1 MPKATELLLLLFT
14 HPNELRALI
23 QYYVWTDN
31 RDLTAP
37 QEVESSGWDRES
49 MRTCWGY
56 LDLTSRSFAVVIK
69 NIQGDLAR
77 IICLFYLA
85 LRALDTIEDDM
96 TIPVEVKQPLLREFY
111 KHLDEPGWN
120 FTGNGPDEH
129 DREVCVHFD
138 VVIEEFAK
146 LPQPIF
152 DIIRDITRKTGKGMA
167 DFCDRVSP
175 GRSFYVET
183 IEEYDL
189 YCHYVAGL
197 VGEGLSRLFAA
208 SGNEQEWIADQLEL
222 SDSCG
227 LFLQKT
233 NITRDFREDVDQ
245 GRFFWPK
252 EIWGKY
258 GFDDITELTK
268 PEKQTKALF
277 ALSGMILDALRHS
290 VDSLDYLTMLK
301 NQSVFN
307 FVAIPQ
313 VMAIATLAL
322 CFMNPD
328 VLKKNVKIRRG
339 ITVQLI
345 AKATNPRDVA
355 YVFRDYAREIHAKS
369 LPQDPNYLK
378 FSVACGKIEQWCEHH
393 YPSFISLIAPQSAD
407 SQPTMSSTAP
417 GGDPRGLIYQRR
429 LVREAE
435 KQRADLAR
443 RVGLDPAKIAQQQG
457 DAAPWWLLAAMLG
470 VTCAM
475 FAVCAGIA
483 FAVIWYMDLM

>member
-1 MPKATELLLLLFT
+1 MPKASELLLLLFT
-14 HPNELRALI
+14 HPNELRSLI

-31 RDLTAP
+31 RDLADP
-37 QEVESSGWDRES
+37 REKESTGWDRET
-49 MRTCWGY
+49 MRECWGY

-69 NIQGDLAR
+69 NLQGDLAR

-96 TIPVEVKQPLLREFY
+96 SIPVEVKQPLLRDFY
-111 KHLDEPGWN
+111 KRLDEPGWN
-120 FTGNGPDEH
+120 FSGNGPDEK

-138 VVIEEFAK
+138 VVIAELAQIPK
-146 LPQPIF
+146 PCF
-152 DIIRDITRKTGKGMA
+152 DVIRDITKKTGKGMA

-208 SGNEQEWIADQLEL
+208 TGKEQEWIAEQLEL

-233 NITRDFREDVDQ
+233 NITRDFREDVDD

-258 GFDDITELTK
+258 GFDDIKELTL
-268 PEKQTKALF
+268 PEREQKALF
-277 ALSGMILDALRHS
+277 ALSGMVLDALRHS
-290 VDSLDYLTMLK
+290 IDTLDYLTMLK

-339 ITVQLI
+339 ITVQLMG
-345 AKATNPRDVA
+345 KATNPRDVA
-355 YVFRDYAREIHAKS
+355 YVFRDYARRIHAKTV
-369 LPQDPNYLK
+369 PQDPNYLK

-393 YPSFISLIAPQSAD
+393 YPSFISMIPPQSGDGA
-407 SQPTMSSTAP
+407 PTVSATAP
-417 GGDPRGLIYQRR
+417 GGDARALIYQRR
-429 LVREAE
+429 IVRENE
-435 KQRADLAR
+435 KQKRELALK
-443 RVGLDPAKIAQQQG
+443 VGLDPTKVIQNQG
-457 DAAPWWLLAAMLG
+457 DQAPWWLLAAMLG
-470 VTCAM
+470 VTLVM
-475 FAVCAGIA
+475 FAVTAGIA
-483 FAVIWYMDLM
+483 FGVIWFFDLM